1 MCCEWL
7 PLGHLG
13 LQKYDRDEKLEKSFL
28 TERRMSFFIRL
39 SVSAF
44 VYEIQCDLTQAIEG
58 KVCLIGTEVCF
69 EEAASLKQVAC
80 QTLAMKHS
88 SELHARKQASIS
100 LLHNSSSMTW

>member
-1 MCCEWL
+1 
-7 PLGHLG
+7 
-13 LQKYDRDEKLEKSFL
+13 
-28 TERRMSFFIRL
+28 MSFFISL

-100 LLHNSSSMTW
+100 LLYNSSSMTW